1 MKEQQAEIVVNL
13 FSSRKFLTI
22 LLVLFLLSGYSP
34 LIPMSMR
41 SEFSAVSIDE
51 DSFSIMQITDTQ
63 YISWLNPSLY
73 LDTTKWIVNNS
84 QKYNLKMVVH
94 TGDLVDT
101 PTHISEWEVANT
113 AMMTL
118 YNNGVPYCW
127 DAGNH
132 DQLPPNETANLWLG
146 DSNTDWLGSQYPAFD
161 QSIMRKKPYWVSDI
175 FNGKNTA
182 VAFDYLDYSFLVI
195 NIEFLANSSTLD
207 WMQTLIRTNPN
218 ANVIVATHDYL
229 NVTDGYGTRS
239 ISNSGVLDYAWGN
252 NLKAIL
258 DLYPN
263 VFMTVSAHI
272 QSRTT
277 GANNK
282 HVGNREEIFFNRQ
295 ELNNQLGAASV
306 RIYNFNLTS
315 KQVNVSTF
323 ALDLQ
328 TWLTDSKNQ
337 FSFSVNLQPNVVPE
351 FPTAAILA
359 FFVIFVLGLTFIF
372 GRKRKSSSASEKPK

>member
-1 MKEQQAEIVVNL
+1 MNEQQAEIVVNV
-13 FSSRKFLTI
+13 FSFRKFLTI
-22 LLVLFLLSGYSP
+22 LLVLFLLSDYSS
-34 LIPMSMR
+34 LVPMSMR

-63 YISWLNPSLY
+63 YISWLSPSLY
-73 LDTTKWIVNNS
+73 FDTTKWIVNNS

-101 PTHISEWEVANT
+101 PTHTSEWEVANT

-118 YNNGVPYCW
+118 YDNGIPYCW
-127 DAGNH
+127 NAGNH

-146 DSNTDWLGSQYPAFD
+146 DSDSDWLGSQYPAFN
-161 QSIMRKKPYWVSDI
+161 QTIMRTKPYWVSDI
-175 FNGKNTA
+175 FNGKNKA
-182 VAFDYLDYSFLVI
+182 VAFDHSGYRFLVI

-207 WMQTLIRTNPN
+207 WMQTLISNNPN

-229 NVTDGYGTRS
+229 NMTNGYGTRS
-239 ISNSGVLDYAWGN
+239 ISNSGLLDYTWGN
-252 NLKAIL
+252 DFKTIL
-258 DLYPN
+258 DHYPN
-263 VFMTVSAHI
+263 VFMTISAHI

-282 HVGNREEIFFNRQ
+282 HAGNREEIFFNRQ

-306 RIYNFNLTS
+306 SIYNFNLTS

-337 FSFSVNLQPNVVPE
+337 FSFYINLQPNVVPE
-351 FPTAAILA
+351 IPTATIIAV
-359 FFVIFVLGLTFIF
+359 FVIFIISLTFML
-372 GRKRKSSSASEKPK
+372 GRKRKSSKRV

>member
-1 MKEQQAEIVVNL
+1 MKEQKAEIVANV
-13 FSSRKFLTI
+13 FSLRKFLTI
-22 LLVLFLLSGYSP
+22 LLVLFLLSGHSP
-34 LIPMSMR
+34 LVPMSMR

-63 YISWLNPSLY
+63 YISWLSPSLY
-73 LDTTKWIVNNS
+73 FDTTKWIVNNS

-101 PTHISEWEVANT
+101 PTHTSEWEVANT
-113 AMMTL
+113 AIMTL
-118 YNNGVPYCW
+118 YNNGIPYCW

-146 DSNTDWLGSQYPAFD
+146 DSNSDWLGSQYPAFN
-161 QSIMRKKPYWVSDI
+161 QTIMRTKPYWVSDI

-182 VAFDYLDYSFLVI
+182 VAFDRLGYRFLVI

-207 WMQTLIRTNPN
+207 WMQTLIRDNPD

-229 NVTDGYGTRS
+229 NMTDGYGTRS
-239 ISNSGVLDYAWGN
+239 ISNSGVLDYTWGN
-252 NLKAIL
+252 DFKTIL
-258 DLYPN
+258 DHYPN
-263 VFMTVSAHI
+263 VFMTISAHI

-282 HVGNREEIFFNRQ
+282 QVGNREEIFFNRQ

-323 ALDLQ
+323 ALDLH

-337 FSFSVNLQPNVVPE
+337 FSFYINLPADEVPE
-351 FPTAAILA
+351 FPTTAIIVGL
-359 FFVIFVLGLTFIF
+359 VIFVLSLVFIL
-372 GRKRKSSSASEKPK
+372 GTKRKSSKSL